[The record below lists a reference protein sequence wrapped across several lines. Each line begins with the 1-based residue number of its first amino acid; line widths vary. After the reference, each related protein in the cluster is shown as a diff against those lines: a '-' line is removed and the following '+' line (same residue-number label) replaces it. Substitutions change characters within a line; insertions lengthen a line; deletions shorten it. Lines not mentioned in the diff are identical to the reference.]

1 MAQVMAI
8 RVAVEEK
15 LLAKGEAR
23 ERSKGVK
30 FINGLRPEVKMMV
43 NFHDTQN
50 FAQLTNMC
58 RIFDEDQREKVAFYR
73 NANASHGK
81 KKKLRTRGFQPTNGG
96 LHPASGSSHPVNR
109 VSQPTGRGGGSGG
122 SGGGGGAPAA
132 LAMPSPCANRGKI
145 GHFACECSDS
155 DVTCFNCRGKGHI
168 STSCP
173 HPRREKSSGSLN
185 NQNGRLRTTGRVFA
199 LSGADVALSD
209 DLIQGICFISQVP
222 LVVLYDSGATQLFIS
237 RVYVEKLALPVS
249 SLKFDLIVDTPASGS
264 ILTSDVEASLREDA

>member
-1 MAQVMAI
+1 V
-8 RVAVEEK
+8 
-15 LLAKGEAR
+15 L
-23 ERSKGVK
+23 
-30 FINGLRPEVKMMV
+30 
-43 NFHDTQN
+43 
-50 FAQLTNMC
+50 
-58 RIFDEDQREKVAFYR
+58 
-73 NANASHGK
+73 SHILPGQYGNSFGGQ
-81 KKKLRTRGFQPTNGG
+81 RTRGFQPTNGG

-109 VSQPTGRGGGSGG
+109 VSQPTGRGGGSGGSGG

-249 SLKFDLIVDTPASGS
+249 SLKFDLIVDTPTSGS
-264 ILTSDVEASLREDA
+264 ILTSDVCLQCPVLISDIQFLIDLVVLALSQIDVILGMDWLSSNHVLLNYFKKFVLFPEFGVSKGDMFLSTN